1 MKSTYPD
8 LDPHQVS
15 VIDPI
20 TKRQLEITHYAATLG
35 ACIVSTTGLKID
47 FLERDIDAFA
57 GWSGDLLQ
65 MGGVLQN
72 TLNFGEYNYFT
83 PEDLQTIIG
92 APANGLQNYHL
103 YGKDGK
109 EMLIKDGGFSQ
120 VDLLQDVDA
129 YNISRLYNLADTKLY
144 AAFEDYYNVSKHYKR
159 RYHIFKQQLLKEFDA
174 DSIYA
179 VAFRFAKQEITMLSW
194 LFGLAFGKFNEEF
207 IEIVAHAFED
217 KIETQIS
224 IEEYTS

>member
-1 MKSTYPD
+1 M
-8 LDPHQVS
+8 
-15 VIDPI
+15 
-20 TKRQLEITHYAATLG
+20 
-35 ACIVSTTGLKID
+35 
-47 FLERDIDAFA
+47 
-57 GWSGDLLQ
+57 
-65 MGGVLQN
+65 
-72 TLNFGEYNYFT
+72 
-83 PEDLQTIIG
+83 QTIIG

-129 YNISRLYNLADTKLY
+129 YNISRLYNLAETKLY

-179 VAFRFAKQEITMLSW
+179 VAFRFAKQEIPILSG

>member
-1 MKSTYPD
+1 M
-8 LDPHQVS
+8 
-15 VIDPI
+15 
-20 TKRQLEITHYAATLG
+20 
-35 ACIVSTTGLKID
+35 
-47 FLERDIDAFA
+47 
-57 GWSGDLLQ
+57 
-65 MGGVLQN
+65 
-72 TLNFGEYNYFT
+72 
-83 PEDLQTIIG
+83 QTIIG

-103 YGKDGK
+103 YGKNGK
-109 EMLIKDGGFSQ
+109 EMSIKDGGFSQ

-129 YNISRLYNLADTKLY
+129 YNISRLYNLADTRLY

-179 VAFRFAKQEITMLSW
+179 VAFRFAKQEIPILSG

-217 KIETQIS
+217 KIKTQIS
-224 IEEYTS
+224 IEEYTA

>member
-1 MKSTYPD
+1 M
-8 LDPHQVS
+8 
-15 VIDPI
+15 
-20 TKRQLEITHYAATLG
+20 
-35 ACIVSTTGLKID
+35 D

-57 GWSGDLLQ
+57 GWAGDLLQ
-65 MGGVLQN
+65 MGGGLQN
-72 TLNFGEYNYFT
+72 TLNFGGYNYFT

-103 YGKDGK
+103 YGKNGK
-109 EMLIKDGGFSQ
+109 EMSIKDGGFSQ

-129 YNISRLYNLADTKLY
+129 YNISRLYNLADTRLY

-159 RYHIFKQQLLKEFDA
+159 RYHIFKQQLLKEFDE
-174 DSIYA
+174 DSIYE
-179 VAFRFAKQEITMLSW
+179 VALIFARQNIFILSSG
-194 LFGLAFGKFNEEF
+194 FGAAFGKFHEEF

-224 IEEYTS
+224 IEEYTA

>member
-1 MKSTYPD
+1 MIEQLAIFGLGLLNISYAISMIICGKILFSGYGIG
-8 LDPHQVS
+8 S
-15 VIDPI
+15 VLI
-20 TKRQLEITHYAATLG
+20 
-35 ACIVSTTGLKID
+35 
-47 FLERDIDAFA
+47 
-57 GWSGDLLQ
+57 
-65 MGGVLQN
+65 GGVFL
-72 TLNFGEYNYFT
+72 
-83 PEDLQTIIG
+83 II
-92 APANGLQNYHL
+92 PLSIVLISLRLIKTFY
-103 YGKDGK
+103 K
-109 EMLIKDGGFSQ
+109 EMSIKDGGFSQ

-129 YNISRLYNLADTKLY
+129 YNISRLYNLAETKLY

-179 VAFRFAKQEITMLSW
+179 VAFRFAKQEIPILSG
-194 LFGLAFGKFNEEF
+194 LFGLAFGKFNEEY

>member
-47 FLERDIDAFA
+47 FLER
-57 GWSGDLLQ
+57 
-65 MGGVLQN
+65 
-72 TLNFGEYNYFT
+72 
-83 PEDLQTIIG
+83 
-92 APANGLQNYHL
+92 
-103 YGKDGK
+103 
-109 EMLIKDGGFSQ
+109 
-120 VDLLQDVDA
+120 DVDA

-224 IEEYTS
+224 IEEYTA

>member
-1 MKSTYPD
+1 M
-8 LDPHQVS
+8 
-15 VIDPI
+15 
-20 TKRQLEITHYAATLG
+20 
-35 ACIVSTTGLKID
+35 
-47 FLERDIDAFA
+47 
-57 GWSGDLLQ
+57 
-65 MGGVLQN
+65 
-72 TLNFGEYNYFT
+72 
-83 PEDLQTIIG
+83 QTIIG

-109 EMLIKDGGFSQ
+109 EMSIKDGGFSQ
-120 VDLLQDVDA
+120 VDLLQYVDA
-129 YNISRLYNLADTKLY
+129 YNISRLYNRADTKLY

-159 RYHIFKQQLLKEFDA
+159 RYHIFKQQLLKEFDE